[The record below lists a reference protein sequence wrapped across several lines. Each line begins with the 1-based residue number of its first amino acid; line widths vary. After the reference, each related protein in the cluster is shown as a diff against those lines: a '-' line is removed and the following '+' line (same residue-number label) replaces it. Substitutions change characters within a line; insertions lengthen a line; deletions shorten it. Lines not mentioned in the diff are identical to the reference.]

1 MSTESRLVANV
12 KTVVGTIITARGD
25 NKEEFEQALED
36 AINAIPLITMLEN
49 AARQQTPT
57 EAQAVATVAAAFNGT
72 VTSAPAPAVA
82 APVAP
87 AVPVAVAPVAPPVA
101 PPTAGAPVGGSVPV
115 CGHGQMIG
123 RKGVGAKGEWK
134 GFFCPT
140 PKGTPDQCPPQ
151 FVNKKQPEWN
161 LIS

>member
-25 NKEEFEQALED
+25 SKEEFEKALED

-87 AVPVAVAPVAPPVA
+87 AIPVTVAPVAPPVA
-101 PPTAGAPVGGSVPV
+101 PPAAQVAALSIPACV
-115 CGHGQMIG
+115 HGQMIG
-123 RKGVGAKGEWK
+123 RKGNGAKGEWR

-140 PKGTPDQCPPQ
+140 PKGTPDQCSPQ
-151 FVNKKQPEWN
+151 FLNKKQLEWN